1 MTNEELKSF
10 YLDLIKGLENGLV
23 PNPDYSE
30 HYSKARENN
39 TLESSLDELDDLN
52 KKMNQGIDVS
62 GFTKEAFNSL
72 SDIREIIDNDPLFL
86 RNSGNEEFTKY
97 LNEVREQFNIA
108 GEALTNE
115 QVLKICEEVLSDNEA
130 LLQDANKKKTAIKND
145 SSLSMLDKSIMYAE
159 ANALY
164 EKRLQARDLAIKVR
178 DKQRVKFETSLED
191 MKKNLNINEFING
204 ILKSVNKLDVS
215 YRNLAISSGALEKL
229 GDAIRDLRD
238 KVVVFRNDA
247 LFDEAK
253 YNEILKNCG
262 LMKAE
267 ESKEELDKK
276 ISEIRDTIAKLDG
289 NVELI
294 SEEVKN
300 NTQEKDEEPGFSV
313 DDLIPEEISLDDV
326 NEKKEEVEE
335 PEVKSEPIV
344 VPSAQVEPT
353 YEFKGI
359 ETIAELVAELKK
371 LNPNAK
377 ISNIDGTFTLEE
389 DINTIT
395 LPKNFKYD
403 KNLGINNKIDDFTP
417 YISLDLKAP
426 VIEEKQEETKVAEP
440 VVEEK
445 KENPKK
451 IDTAPQVPS
460 GKLKVKKIRKAV
472 VAPYVKSIL
481 CFGSIEG
488 ICWILAGSNP
498 LALTSVI
505 AGSVTLGVLA
515 QGIYNKLV
523 SAGKV
528 KGMYNE
534 TERKDPNF
542 EGEVWAYPV
551 LDKFMSMFKNIRHN
565 KKNTKEEV
573 KEVPEEVSEPEKK
586 EVPEVKEQVVEEL
599 TPTPVVENKSEED
612 IGFEQLFQNT
622 LDSQLDEMEEEKTL
636 GGRR

>member
-115 QVLKICEEVLSDNEA
+115 QVLKNCEEVLSDNEA
-130 LLQDANKKKTAIKND
+130 LLQDANKKRTAIKSD

-164 EKRLQARDLAIKVR
+164 EKRLQARDLAIKAR
-178 DKQRVKFETSLED
+178 DEQKVKFEASLND

-276 ISEIRDTIAKLDG
+276 IIEIRDAIAKLDG

-300 NTQEKDEEPGFSV
+300 DTQEKDEEPGFSV
-313 DDLIPEEISLDDV
+313 DDLIPEEISLDNV
-326 NEKKEEVEE
+326 NEKKEEVSEE
-335 PEVKSEPIV
+335 KVEEKPV
-344 VPSAQVEPT
+344 VEAEKES
-353 YEFKGI
+353 KNI
-359 ETIAELVAELKK
+359 ETVAELVTELKK

-377 ISNIDGTFTLEE
+377 ISNIDGTYTLEE

-403 KNLGINNKIDDFTP
+403 NNLGINNKIDDFTP
-417 YISLDLKAP
+417 YISLDVKAP

-440 VVEEK
+440 VAPEK

-523 SAGKV
+523 SAGNV

-534 TERKDPNF
+534 IERNDPNF

-551 LDKFMSMFKNIRHN
+551 LNKFMNMFKDIRHN

-573 KEVPEEVSEPEKK
+573 KGASEEEKQK
-586 EVPEVKEQVVEEL
+586 EPEVKNEEVVEEL
-599 TPTPVVENKSEED
+599 TPAVEEPNKEDD
-612 IGFEQLFQNT
+612 IGFQQLFNNT
-622 LDSQLDEMEEEKTL
+622 LESNLKEIDEESTL

>member
-115 QVLKICEEVLSDNEA
+115 QVLKNCEEVLIDNEA
-130 LLQDANKKKTAIKND
+130 LLQDANKKRTAIKSD

-178 DKQRVKFETSLED
+178 DEQKVKFEASLND

-215 YRNLAISSGALEKL
+215 YRNLAISSNALEKL

-276 ISEIRDTIAKLDG
+276 ISEIRNTIAKLDG

-313 DDLIPEEISLDDV
+313 DDLIPEEISLDNV
-326 NEKKEEVEE
+326 NEKKEEVSEE
-335 PEVKSEPIV
+335 KVEEKPVVEAEKESKS
-344 VPSAQVEPT
+344 
-353 YEFKGI
+353 I
-359 ETIAELVAELKK
+359 ETVAELVAELKK

-377 ISNIDGTFTLEE
+377 ISNIDGTYTLEE

-403 KNLGINNKIDDFTP
+403 NNLGINNKIDDFTP
-417 YISLDLKAP
+417 YISLDVKAP

-440 VVEEK
+440 VAPEK

-523 SAGKV
+523 SAGTV

-534 TERKDPNF
+534 MERKDPNF

-551 LDKFMSMFKNIRHN
+551 LNKFMNMFKDIRHN

-573 KEVPEEVSEPEKK
+573 KGASEEEKPK
-586 EVPEVKEQVVEEL
+586 EPEVKNEEVVEEL
-599 TPTPVVENKSEED
+599 TPAVEEPNKEDD
-612 IGFEQLFQNT
+612 IGFQQLFNNT
-622 LDSQLDEMEEEKTL
+622 LESNLKEIDEESTL

>member
-1 MTNEELKSF
+1 MTNDELKSF

-39 TLESSLDELDDLN
+39 TLESSLDELDDLS

-72 SDIREIIDNDPLFL
+72 SDIRKIIDNDPLFL

-115 QVLKICEEVLSDNEA
+115 QVLKNCEEVLSDNEA
-130 LLQDANKKKTAIKND
+130 LLQDANKKRTAIKSD

-164 EKRLQARDLAIKVR
+164 EKRLQARDLAIKAR
-178 DKQRVKFETSLED
+178 DEQKVKFEASLND

-247 LFDEAK
+247 LFDESK

-267 ESKEELDKK
+267 ESKEKLDKK

-300 NTQEKDEEPGFSV
+300 NTQEKNEEPGFSV
-313 DDLIPEEISLDDV
+313 DDLIPEEISLDNV
-326 NEKKEEVEE
+326 NEKKEEVSEE
-335 PEVKSEPIV
+335 KVEEKPVVEAEKENKS
-344 VPSAQVEPT
+344 
-353 YEFKGI
+353 I
-359 ETIAELVAELKK
+359 ETVAELVTELKK

-377 ISNIDGTFTLEE
+377 ISNIDGTYTLEE

-417 YISLDLKAP
+417 YISLDVKAP

-440 VVEEK
+440 VAPEK
-445 KENPKK
+445 RENPKK

-488 ICWILAGSNP
+488 ICWILAGANP
-498 LALTSVI
+498 LALTSAI

-523 SAGKV
+523 SAGNV

-534 TERKDPNF
+534 IERNDPNF

-551 LDKFMSMFKNIRHN
+551 LNKFMNMFKDIRHN

-573 KEVPEEVSEPEKK
+573 KGASEEEKQ
-586 EVPEVKEQVVEEL
+586 EEPEVKNEEVVEEL
-599 TPTPVVENKSEED
+599 TPAVEEPNKEDD
-612 IGFEQLFQNT
+612 IGFQQLFNNT
-622 LDSQLDEMEEEKTL
+622 LESNLREIDEENTL
-636 GGRR
+636 GGRG

>member
-115 QVLKICEEVLSDNEA
+115 QVLKNCEEVLSDNEA
-130 LLQDANKKKTAIKND
+130 LLQDANKKRTAIKSD

-164 EKRLQARDLAIKVR
+164 EKRLQARDLAIKAR
-178 DKQRVKFETSLED
+178 DEQKVKFEASLND

-276 ISEIRDTIAKLDG
+276 ISEIRDAIAKLDD

-300 NTQEKDEEPGFSV
+300 DTQEKNEEPGFSV
-313 DDLIPEEISLDDV
+313 DDLIPEEISLDNV
-326 NEKKEEVEE
+326 NEKKEEVSEE
-335 PEVKSEPIV
+335 KVEEKPV
-344 VPSAQVEPT
+344 VEAEKES
-353 YEFKGI
+353 KNI
-359 ETIAELVAELKK
+359 ETVAELVAELKK

-377 ISNIDGTFTLEE
+377 ISNIDGTYTLEE

-403 KNLGINNKIDDFTP
+403 NNLGINNKIDDFTP
-417 YISLDLKAP
+417 YISLDVKAP

-440 VVEEK
+440 VAEEK
-445 KENPKK
+445 RENSKK

-523 SAGKV
+523 SAGTV

-534 TERKDPNF
+534 MERKDPNF

-551 LDKFMSMFKNIRHN
+551 LNKFMNMFKDIRHN

-573 KEVPEEVSEPEKK
+573 KGALEEKQK
-586 EVPEVKEQVVEEL
+586 EPEVKNEEVVEEL
-599 TPTPVVENKSEED
+599 TPAVEEPNKEDD
-612 IGFEQLFQNT
+612 IGFQQLFNNT
-622 LDSQLDEMEEEKTL
+622 LESNLKEIDEENTL

>member
-1 MTNEELKSF
+1 MTNDELKSF

-115 QVLKICEEVLSDNEA
+115 QVLKNCEEVLSDNEA
-130 LLQDANKKKTAIKND
+130 LLQDANKKRTAIKSD

-164 EKRLQARDLAIKVR
+164 EKRLQARDLAIKAR
-178 DKQRVKFETSLED
+178 DEQKVKFEASLND

-313 DDLIPEEISLDDV
+313 DDLIPEEISLDNV
-326 NEKKEEVEE
+326 NEKKEEVSEE
-335 PEVKSEPIV
+335 KVEEKPVVEAEKESKS
-344 VPSAQVEPT
+344 
-353 YEFKGI
+353 I
-359 ETIAELVAELKK
+359 ETVAELVAELKK

-377 ISNIDGTFTLEE
+377 ISNIDGTYTLEE

-395 LPKNFKYD
+395 LPKDFKYD
-403 KNLGINNKIDDFTP
+403 NNLGINNKIDDFTP
-417 YISLDLKAP
+417 YISLDVKAP

-440 VVEEK
+440 VAPEK
-445 KENPKK
+445 RKNPKK
-451 IDTAPQVPS
+451 IDTAPQVPG

-523 SAGKV
+523 SAGTV

-534 TERKDPNF
+534 MERKDPNF

-551 LDKFMSMFKNIRHN
+551 LNKFMNMFKDIRHN

-573 KEVPEEVSEPEKK
+573 KGASEEEKQK
-586 EVPEVKEQVVEEL
+586 EPEVKNEEVVEEL
-599 TPTPVVENKSEED
+599 TPAVEQPNKEDD
-612 IGFEQLFQNT
+612 IGFQQLFNNT
-622 LDSQLDEMEEEKTL
+622 LESNLKEIDEESTL

>member
-1 MTNEELKSF
+1 MTNDELKSF

-115 QVLKICEEVLSDNEA
+115 QVLKNCEEVLSDNEA
-130 LLQDANKKKTAIKND
+130 LLQDANKKRTAIKSD

-164 EKRLQARDLAIKVR
+164 EKRLQARDLAIKAR
-178 DKQRVKFETSLED
+178 DEQKVKFEASLND

-215 YRNLAISSGALEKL
+215 YRNLAISSNALEKL

-300 NTQEKDEEPGFSV
+300 NTQEKNEEPGFSV
-313 DDLIPEEISLDDV
+313 DDLIPEEISLDNV
-326 NEKKEEVEE
+326 NEKEEEVSEE
-335 PEVKSEPIV
+335 K
-344 VPSAQVEPT
+344 VEEKPVI
-353 YEFKGI
+353 EAEKESKNI
-359 ETIAELVAELKK
+359 ETVAELVAELKK

-377 ISNIDGTFTLEE
+377 ISNIDGTYTLEE

-395 LPKNFKYD
+395 LPKDFKYD
-403 KNLGINNKIDDFTP
+403 NNLGINNKIDDFTP
-417 YISLDLKAP
+417 YISLDVKAP
-426 VIEEKQEETKVAEP
+426 VIEVKQEETKIAEP
-440 VVEEK
+440 VAPEK
-445 KENPKK
+445 RENPKK

-498 LALTSVI
+498 LALTSAI

-523 SAGKV
+523 SAGTV

-534 TERKDPNF
+534 MERNDPNF

-551 LDKFMSMFKNIRHN
+551 LNKFMNMFKDIRHN

-573 KEVPEEVSEPEKK
+573 KGVSEEEKLK
-586 EVPEVKEQVVEEL
+586 EPEVKNEEVVEEL
-599 TPTPVVENKSEED
+599 TPAVEEPNKEDD
-612 IGFEQLFQNT
+612 IGFQQLFNNT
-622 LDSQLDEMEEEKTL
+622 LESNLKEIDEENTL

>member
-1 MTNEELKSF
+1 MTNEELKNF

-115 QVLKICEEVLSDNEA
+115 QVLKNCEEVLSDNEA
-130 LLQDANKKKTAIKND
+130 LLQDANKKRTAIKSD

-164 EKRLQARDLAIKVR
+164 EKRLQARDLAIKAR
-178 DKQRVKFETSLED
+178 DEQKVKFEASLND

-276 ISEIRDTIAKLDG
+276 ISEIRDAIAKLDG
-289 NVELI
+289 NVELM

-300 NTQEKDEEPGFSV
+300 DTQEKNEEPGFSV
-313 DDLIPEEISLDDV
+313 DDLIPEEISLDNV
-326 NEKKEEVEE
+326 NEKKEEVSEE
-335 PEVKSEPIV
+335 KVEEKPVVEAEKESKS
-344 VPSAQVEPT
+344 
-353 YEFKGI
+353 I
-359 ETIAELVAELKK
+359 ETVAELVAELKK

-377 ISNIDGTFTLEE
+377 ISIIDGTYTLEE

-395 LPKNFKYD
+395 LPKDFKYD
-403 KNLGINNKIDDFTP
+403 NNLGINNKIDDFTP
-417 YISLDLKAP
+417 YISLDVKAP

-440 VVEEK
+440 VAPEK
-445 KENPKK
+445 RENPKK

-523 SAGKV
+523 SAGTV

-534 TERKDPNF
+534 MERNDPNF

-551 LDKFMSMFKNIRHN
+551 LNKFMNMFKDIRHN

-573 KEVPEEVSEPEKK
+573 KGASEEEKQK
-586 EVPEVKEQVVEEL
+586 EPEVKNEEVVEEL
-599 TPTPVVENKSEED
+599 TPAVEEPNKEDD
-612 IGFEQLFQNT
+612 IGFQQLFNNT
-622 LDSQLDEMEEEKTL
+622 LESNLKEIDEESTL

>member
-115 QVLKICEEVLSDNEA
+115 QVLKNCEEVLSDNEA
-130 LLQDANKKKTAIKND
+130 LLQDANKKRTAIKSD

-164 EKRLQARDLAIKVR
+164 EKRLQARDLAIKAR
-178 DKQRVKFETSLED
+178 DEQRVKFEASLED

-215 YRNLAISSGALEKL
+215 YRNLAISSSALEKL

-276 ISEIRDTIAKLDG
+276 ISEIRDAIAKLDD

-326 NEKKEEVEE
+326 NKREEKVEDA
-335 PEVKSEPIV
+335 EVKAEPIV
-344 VPSAQVEPT
+344 VPPAPVEPT

-359 ETIAELVAELKK
+359 ETVAELVAELKK

-377 ISNIDGTFTLEE
+377 ISNIDGTYTLEE

-395 LPKNFKYD
+395 LPKDFKYD
-403 KNLGINNKIDDFTP
+403 NNLGINNKIDDFTP
-417 YISLDLKAP
+417 YISLDVKAP

-440 VVEEK
+440 VAPEK

-523 SAGKV
+523 SAGTV

-534 TERKDPNF
+534 MERNDPNF

-551 LDKFMSMFKNIRHN
+551 LNKFMNMFKDIRHN

-573 KEVPEEVSEPEKK
+573 KGASEEEKTK
-586 EVPEVKEQVVEEL
+586 EPEVKNEEVVEEL
-599 TPTPVVENKSEED
+599 TPAVEEPNKEDD
-612 IGFEQLFQNT
+612 IGFQQLFNNT
-622 LDSQLDEMEEEKTL
+622 LESNLKEIDEESTL

>member
-1 MTNEELKSF
+1 
-10 YLDLIKGLENGLV
+10 
-23 PNPDYSE
+23 
-30 HYSKARENN
+30 
-39 TLESSLDELDDLN
+39 
-52 KKMNQGIDVS
+52 MNQGIDVS

-72 SDIREIIDNDPLFL
+72 SDIREISDNDPLFL
-86 RNSGNEEFTKY
+86 RNRGNEEFTKY

-115 QVLKICEEVLSDNEA
+115 QVLKNCEEVLSDNEA
-130 LLQDANKKKTAIKND
+130 LLQDANKKRTAIKSD

-164 EKRLQARDLAIKVR
+164 EKRLQARDLAIKAR
-178 DKQRVKFETSLED
+178 DEQKVKFEASLND

-215 YRNLAISSGALEKL
+215 YRNLAISSNALEKL

-276 ISEIRDTIAKLDG
+276 ISEIKDAIAKLDG

-294 SEEVKN
+294 NEEVKN

-326 NEKKEEVEE
+326 NEKKEEVSEE
-335 PEVKSEPIV
+335 KVEEKPVIEAEKQSKS
-344 VPSAQVEPT
+344 
-353 YEFKGI
+353 I
-359 ETIAELVAELKK
+359 ETIAELVDELKK

-417 YISLDLKAP
+417 YISLDVKAP

-440 VVEEK
+440 VAPEK

-460 GKLKVKKIRKAV
+460 
-472 VAPYVKSIL
+472 
-481 CFGSIEG
+481 GSIEG

-523 SAGKV
+523 SAGTV

-534 TERKDPNF
+534 MERKDPNF

-551 LDKFMSMFKNIRHN
+551 LNKFMNMFKDIRHN

-573 KEVPEEVSEPEKK
+573 KGASEEEKQK
-586 EVPEVKEQVVEEL
+586 EPEVKNEEVVEEL
-599 TPTPVVENKSEED
+599 TPAVEEPNKEDD
-612 IGFEQLFQNT
+612 IGFQQLFNNT
-622 LDSQLDEMEEEKTL
+622 LESNLKEIDEENTL

>member
-1 MTNEELKSF
+1 MTNDELKSF

-39 TLESSLDELDDLN
+39 TLESSLDELDDLS

-72 SDIREIIDNDPLFL
+72 SDIRKIIDNDPLFL

-115 QVLKICEEVLSDNEA
+115 QVLKNCEEVLSDNEA
-130 LLQDANKKKTAIKND
+130 LLQDANKKRTAIKSD

-164 EKRLQARDLAIKVR
+164 EKRLQARDLAIKAR
-178 DKQRVKFETSLED
+178 DEQKVKFEASLND

-300 NTQEKDEEPGFSV
+300 NTQEKNEEPGFSV
-313 DDLIPEEISLDDV
+313 DDLIPEEISLDNV
-326 NEKKEEVEE
+326 NEKKEEVFEKSVEE
-335 PEVKSEPIV
+335 KPVIEAEKESKS
-344 VPSAQVEPT
+344 
-353 YEFKGI
+353 I
-359 ETIAELVAELKK
+359 ETVAELVAELKK

-377 ISNIDGTFTLEE
+377 ISNIDGTYTLEE

-395 LPKNFKYD
+395 LPRNFKYD
-403 KNLGINNKIDDFTP
+403 NNLGINNKIDDFTP
-417 YISLDLKAP
+417 YISLDVKAP

-440 VVEEK
+440 VAPEK
-445 KENPKK
+445 RENPKK

-488 ICWILAGSNP
+488 ICWLLAGANP
-498 LALTSVI
+498 LALTSAI

-523 SAGKV
+523 SAGNV

-534 TERKDPNF
+534 IERNDLNF

-551 LDKFMSMFKNIRHN
+551 LNKFMNMFKDIRHN

-573 KEVPEEVSEPEKK
+573 KGASEEEKQ
-586 EVPEVKEQVVEEL
+586 EEPEVKNEEVVEEL
-599 TPTPVVENKSEED
+599 TPAVEEPNKEDD
-612 IGFEQLFQNT
+612 IGFQQLFNNT
-622 LDSQLDEMEEEKTL
+622 LESNLREIDEENIL
-636 GGRR
+636 GGRG

>member
-1 MTNEELKSF
+1 MTNDELKSF

-39 TLESSLDELDDLN
+39 TLESSLDELDDLS

-72 SDIREIIDNDPLFL
+72 SDIREIIDNDSLFL

-97 LNEVREQFNIA
+97 LNEVKEQFNIA

-115 QVLKICEEVLSDNEA
+115 QVLKNCEEVLSDNEA

-178 DKQRVKFETSLED
+178 DEQRVKFEASLED

-215 YRNLAISSGALEKL
+215 YRNLAISSSALEKL

-276 ISEIRDTIAKLDG
+276 ISEIKDTIVKLDG

-300 NTQEKDEEPGFSV
+300 NTKEKDEEPGFSV
-313 DDLIPEEISLDDV
+313 DDLIPEEISLDNV
-326 NEKKEEVEE
+326 NEKKEEVSEE
-335 PEVKSEPIV
+335 KVEEKPVIEAEKESKS
-344 VPSAQVEPT
+344 
-353 YEFKGI
+353 I
-359 ETIAELVAELKK
+359 ETVAELVAELKK

-377 ISNIDGTFTLEE
+377 ISNIDGTYTLEE

-395 LPKNFKYD
+395 LPKDFKYD
-403 KNLGINNKIDDFTP
+403 NNLGINNKIDDFTP
-417 YISLDLKAP
+417 YISLDVKAP
-426 VIEEKQEETKVAEP
+426 VIEVKQEETKIAEP
-440 VVEEK
+440 VAPEK
-445 KENPKK
+445 RENPKK

-498 LALTSVI
+498 LALTSAI

-523 SAGKV
+523 SAGTV

-534 TERKDPNF
+534 MERNDPNF

-551 LDKFMSMFKNIRHN
+551 LNKFMNMFKDIRHN

-573 KEVPEEVSEPEKK
+573 KGVSEEEKPK
-586 EVPEVKEQVVEEL
+586 EPEVKNEEVVEEL
-599 TPTPVVENKSEED
+599 TPAVEEPNKEDD
-612 IGFEQLFQNT
+612 IGFQQLFNNT
-622 LDSQLDEMEEEKTL
+622 LESNLKEIDEENTL
-636 GGRR
+636 GGRG

>member
-1 MTNEELKSF
+1 MTNDELKSF

-62 GFTKEAFNSL
+62 GFTKETFNSL

-115 QVLKICEEVLSDNEA
+115 QVLKNCEEVLSDNEA
-130 LLQDANKKKTAIKND
+130 LLQDANKKRTAIKSD

-178 DKQRVKFETSLED
+178 DEQKVKFEASLND

-276 ISEIRDTIAKLDG
+276 ISEIRDAIAKLDD

-300 NTQEKDEEPGFSV
+300 DTQEKNEEPGFSV
-313 DDLIPEEISLDDV
+313 DDLIPEEISLDNV
-326 NEKKEEVEE
+326 NEKKEEVSEE
-335 PEVKSEPIV
+335 KVEEKPV
-344 VPSAQVEPT
+344 VEAEKES
-353 YEFKGI
+353 KNI
-359 ETIAELVAELKK
+359 ETVAELVAELKK

-417 YISLDLKAP
+417 YISLDVKAP

-440 VVEEK
+440 VVAEPVVEEK
-445 KENPKK
+445 KEEPKRV
-451 IDTAPQVPS
+451 DTAPQVPS

-498 LALTSVI
+498 LALTSAI

-523 SAGKV
+523 SAGTV

-534 TERKDPNF
+534 MERNDPNF

-551 LDKFMSMFKNIRHN
+551 LNKFMNMFKDIRHN

-573 KEVPEEVSEPEKK
+573 KGASEEEKPK
-586 EVPEVKEQVVEEL
+586 EPEVKNEEVVEEL
-599 TPTPVVENKSEED
+599 TPAVEEPNKEDD
-612 IGFEQLFQNT
+612 IGFQQLFNNT
-622 LDSQLDEMEEEKTL
+622 LESNLKEIDEENTL

>member
-1 MTNEELKSF
+1 MTNDELKSF

-39 TLESSLDELDDLN
+39 TLESSLDELDDLS

-115 QVLKICEEVLSDNEA
+115 QVLKNCEEVLSDNEA
-130 LLQDANKKKTAIKND
+130 LLQDANKKRTAIKSD

-164 EKRLQARDLAIKVR
+164 EKRLQARDLAIKAR
-178 DKQRVKFETSLED
+178 DEQKVKFEASLND

-276 ISEIRDTIAKLDG
+276 ISEIRDTIAKLDD

-313 DDLIPEEISLDDV
+313 DDLIPEEISLDNV
-326 NEKKEEVEE
+326 NEKKEEVSEE
-335 PEVKSEPIV
+335 KVEEKPVVEAEKESKS
-344 VPSAQVEPT
+344 
-353 YEFKGI
+353 I
-359 ETIAELVAELKK
+359 ETVAELVAELKK

-377 ISNIDGTFTLEE
+377 ISNIDGTYTLEE

-403 KNLGINNKIDDFTP
+403 NNLGINNKIDDFTP
-417 YISLDLKAP
+417 YISLDVKAP

-440 VVEEK
+440 VAPEK
-445 KENPKK
+445 GENPKK

-523 SAGKV
+523 SAGNV

-534 TERKDPNF
+534 IERNDPNF

-551 LDKFMSMFKNIRHN
+551 LNKFMNMFKDIRHN

-573 KEVPEEVSEPEKK
+573 KGASEEEKQK
-586 EVPEVKEQVVEEL
+586 EPEVKNEEVVEEL
-599 TPTPVVENKSEED
+599 TPAVEEPNKEDD
-612 IGFEQLFQNT
+612 IGFQQLFNNT
-622 LDSQLDEMEEEKTL
+622 LESNLKEIDEESTL

>member
-1 MTNEELKSF
+1 MTNDELKSF

-115 QVLKICEEVLSDNEA
+115 QVLKNCEEVLSDNEA
-130 LLQDANKKKTAIKND
+130 LLQDANKKRTAIKSD

-164 EKRLQARDLAIKVR
+164 EKRLQARDLAIKAR
-178 DKQRVKFETSLED
+178 DEQKVKFEASLND

-294 SEEVKN
+294 SEEEKN
-300 NTQEKDEEPGFSV
+300 NIQEKDEEPGFSV

-326 NEKKEEVEE
+326 NEKKEEVSEQKVEE
-335 PEVKSEPIV
+335 KPVIEAEKESKS
-344 VPSAQVEPT
+344 
-353 YEFKGI
+353 I
-359 ETIAELVAELKK
+359 ETVAELVAELKK

-377 ISNIDGTFTLEE
+377 ISNIDGTYTLEE

-395 LPKNFKYD
+395 LPKDFKYD
-403 KNLGINNKIDDFTP
+403 NNLGINNKIDDFTP
-417 YISLDLKAP
+417 YISLDVKAP

-440 VVEEK
+440 VAPEK
-445 KENPKK
+445 RENIKK

-523 SAGKV
+523 SAGTV

-534 TERKDPNF
+534 MERKDPNF

-551 LDKFMSMFKNIRHN
+551 LNKFMNMFKDIRHN

-573 KEVPEEVSEPEKK
+573 KGASEEEKQK
-586 EVPEVKEQVVEEL
+586 EPEVKNEEVVEEL
-599 TPTPVVENKSEED
+599 TPAVEEPNKEDD
-612 IGFEQLFQNT
+612 IGFQQLFNNT
-622 LDSQLDEMEEEKTL
+622 LESNLKEIDEENTL

>member
-1 MTNEELKSF
+1 MTNDELKSF

-39 TLESSLDELDDLN
+39 TLESSLDELDDLS

-115 QVLKICEEVLSDNEA
+115 QVLKNCEEVLSDNEA
-130 LLQDANKKKTAIKND
+130 LLQDANKKKTAIKSD

-178 DKQRVKFETSLED
+178 DEQKVKFEASLND

-276 ISEIRDTIAKLDG
+276 ISEIRDAIAKLDD

-313 DDLIPEEISLDDV
+313 DDLIPEEISLDNV
-326 NEKKEEVEE
+326 NEKKEEVSEE
-335 PEVKSEPIV
+335 KVEEKPVVEAEKQSKS
-344 VPSAQVEPT
+344 
-353 YEFKGI
+353 I
-359 ETIAELVAELKK
+359 ETVAELVDELKK

-377 ISNIDGTFTLEE
+377 ISNIDGTYTLEE

-395 LPKNFKYD
+395 LPKDFKYD
-403 KNLGINNKIDDFTP
+403 NNLGINNKIDDFTP
-417 YISLDLKAP
+417 YISLDVKAP
-426 VIEEKQEETKVAEP
+426 VIEEKQEETKIAEP
-440 VVEEK
+440 VAPEK
-445 KENPKK
+445 RENPKK

-523 SAGKV
+523 SAGTV

-534 TERKDPNF
+534 MERNDPNF

-551 LDKFMSMFKNIRHN
+551 LNKFMNMFKDIRHN

-573 KEVPEEVSEPEKK
+573 KGASEEEKPK
-586 EVPEVKEQVVEEL
+586 EPEVKNEEVVEEL
-599 TPTPVVENKSEED
+599 TPAVEEPNKEDD
-612 IGFEQLFQNT
+612 IGFQQLFNNT
-622 LDSQLDEMEEEKTL
+622 LESNLKEIDEESTL

>member
-115 QVLKICEEVLSDNEA
+115 QVLKNCEEVLSDNEA
-130 LLQDANKKKTAIKND
+130 LLQDANKKRTAIKSD

-164 EKRLQARDLAIKVR
+164 EKRLQARDLAIKAR
-178 DKQRVKFETSLED
+178 DEQKVKFEASLND

-215 YRNLAISSGALEKL
+215 YRNLAISSNALEKL

-276 ISEIRDTIAKLDG
+276 ISEIKDAIAKLDG

-294 SEEVKN
+294 NEEVKN

-326 NEKKEEVEE
+326 NEKKEEVSEE
-335 PEVKSEPIV
+335 KVEEKPVVEAEKESKS
-344 VPSAQVEPT
+344 
-353 YEFKGI
+353 I
-359 ETIAELVAELKK
+359 ETVAELVAELKK

-377 ISNIDGTFTLEE
+377 ISNIDGTYTLEE

-403 KNLGINNKIDDFTP
+403 NNLGINNKIDDFTP
-417 YISLDLKAP
+417 YISLDVKAP
-426 VIEEKQEETKVAEP
+426 VIEEKQEETKIAEP
-440 VVEEK
+440 VAPEK

-523 SAGKV
+523 SAGTV

-534 TERKDPNF
+534 MERKDPNF

-551 LDKFMSMFKNIRHN
+551 LNKFMNMFKDIRHN

-573 KEVPEEVSEPEKK
+573 KGASEEEKQK
-586 EVPEVKEQVVEEL
+586 EPEVKNEEVVEEL
-599 TPTPVVENKSEED
+599 TPAVEQPNKEDD
-612 IGFEQLFQNT
+612 IGFQQLFNNT
-622 LDSQLDEMEEEKTL
+622 LESNLKEIDEENTL

>member
-1 MTNEELKSF
+1 MTNDELKSF

-115 QVLKICEEVLSDNEA
+115 QVLKNCEEVLSDNEA
-130 LLQDANKKKTAIKND
+130 LLQDANKKRTAIKSD

-164 EKRLQARDLAIKVR
+164 EKRLQARDLAIKAR
-178 DKQRVKFETSLED
+178 DEQKVKFEASLND

-215 YRNLAISSGALEKL
+215 YRNLAISSSALEKL

-326 NEKKEEVEE
+326 NEKKEEISEEKVEE
-335 PEVKSEPIV
+335 KPVVEAEKESKS
-344 VPSAQVEPT
+344 
-353 YEFKGI
+353 I
-359 ETIAELVAELKK
+359 ETVAELVAELKK

-377 ISNIDGTFTLEE
+377 ISNIDGTYTLEE

-395 LPKNFKYD
+395 LPKDFKYD
-403 KNLGINNKIDDFTP
+403 NNLGINNKIDDFTP
-417 YISLDLKAP
+417 YISLDVKAP

-440 VVEEK
+440 VAPEK

-523 SAGKV
+523 SAGTV

-534 TERKDPNF
+534 MERKDPNF

-551 LDKFMSMFKNIRHN
+551 LNKFMNMFKDIRHN

-573 KEVPEEVSEPEKK
+573 KGASEEEKPK
-586 EVPEVKEQVVEEL
+586 EPEVKNEEVVEEL
-599 TPTPVVENKSEED
+599 TPAVEQPNKEDD
-612 IGFEQLFQNT
+612 IGFQQLFNNT
-622 LDSQLDEMEEEKTL
+622 LESNLKEIDEESTL

>member
-39 TLESSLDELDDLN
+39 TLESSLDELEDLS

-115 QVLKICEEVLSDNEA
+115 QVLKNCEEVLSDNEA
-130 LLQDANKKKTAIKND
+130 LLQDANKKRTAIKSD

-178 DKQRVKFETSLED
+178 DEQKVKFEASLND

-276 ISEIRDTIAKLDG
+276 ISEIRDAIAKLDD

-300 NTQEKDEEPGFSV
+300 DTQEKNEEPGFSV

-326 NEKKEEVEE
+326 NEKKEEVSEE
-335 PEVKSEPIV
+335 KVEEKPV
-344 VPSAQVEPT
+344 VEAEKES
-353 YEFKGI
+353 KNI
-359 ETIAELVAELKK
+359 ETVAELVAELKK

-377 ISNIDGTFTLEE
+377 ISNIDGTYTLEE

-395 LPKNFKYD
+395 LPKDFKYD
-403 KNLGINNKIDDFTP
+403 NNLGINNKIDDFTP
-417 YISLDLKAP
+417 YISLDVKAP
-426 VIEEKQEETKVAEP
+426 VIEEKQEETKIAEP
-440 VVEEK
+440 VAEEK
-445 KENPKK
+445 RENPKK

-523 SAGKV
+523 SAGTV

-534 TERKDPNF
+534 MERNDPNF

-551 LDKFMSMFKNIRHN
+551 LNKFMNMFKDIRHN

-573 KEVPEEVSEPEKK
+573 KGASEEEKQK
-586 EVPEVKEQVVEEL
+586 EPEVKNEEVVEEL
-599 TPTPVVENKSEED
+599 TPAVEEPNKEDD
-612 IGFEQLFQNT
+612 IGFQQLFNNT
-622 LDSQLDEMEEEKTL
+622 LESNLKEIDEESTL

>member
-39 TLESSLDELDDLN
+39 TLESSLDELDDLS

-72 SDIREIIDNDPLFL
+72 SDIREIIDNDSLFL

-97 LNEVREQFNIA
+97 LNEVKEQFNIA

-115 QVLKICEEVLSDNEA
+115 QVLKNCEEVLSDNEA

-178 DKQRVKFETSLED
+178 DEQRVKFEASLED

-215 YRNLAISSGALEKL
+215 YRNLAISSSALEKL

-267 ESKEELDKK
+267 ESREELDKK
-276 ISEIRDTIAKLDG
+276 ISEIKDTIAKLDG

-300 NTQEKDEEPGFSV
+300 NTQEKEKEPGFSV

-326 NEKKEEVEE
+326 NKREEEVSEE
-335 PEVKSEPIV
+335 RVEEKPVIEAEKQSKS
-344 VPSAQVEPT
+344 
-353 YEFKGI
+353 I
-359 ETIAELVAELKK
+359 ETVAELVDELKK

-417 YISLDLKAP
+417 YISLDVKAP
-426 VIEEKQEETKVAEP
+426 VLDEKEEETKVAESEVFEP
-440 VVEEK
+440 IPEEK
-445 KENPKK
+445 KEEPKRV
-451 IDTAPQVPS
+451 DTAPQVPS

-498 LALTSVI
+498 LALTSAI

-586 EVPEVKEQVVEEL
+586 EVPEVKEEVVEEL
-599 TPTPVVENKSEED
+599 TPTPVVENKSKED

-622 LDSQLDEMEEEKTL
+622 LDSQLDEMEEENTL

>member
-1 MTNEELKSF
+1 MTNDELKSF

-39 TLESSLDELDDLN
+39 TLESSLDELDDLS

-115 QVLKICEEVLSDNEA
+115 QVLKNCEEVLSDNEA
-130 LLQDANKKKTAIKND
+130 LLQDANKKRTAIKSD

-164 EKRLQARDLAIKVR
+164 EKRLQARDLAIKAR
-178 DKQRVKFETSLED
+178 DEQKVKFEASLND

-276 ISEIRDTIAKLDG
+276 ISEIRDAIAKLDG

-300 NTQEKDEEPGFSV
+300 DTQEKDEEPGFSV
-313 DDLIPEEISLDDV
+313 DDLIPEEISLDNV
-326 NEKKEEVEE
+326 NEKKEEVSEE
-335 PEVKSEPIV
+335 KVEEKPV
-344 VPSAQVEPT
+344 VEAEKES
-353 YEFKGI
+353 KNI
-359 ETIAELVAELKK
+359 ETVAELVAELKK

-377 ISNIDGTFTLEE
+377 ISNIDGTYTLEE

-403 KNLGINNKIDDFTP
+403 NNLGINNKIDDFTP
-417 YISLDLKAP
+417 YISLDVKAP
-426 VIEEKQEETKVAEP
+426 VIEKKQEETKIAEP
-440 VVEEK
+440 VAPEK

-523 SAGKV
+523 SAGTV

-534 TERKDPNF
+534 MERNDPNF

-551 LDKFMSMFKNIRHN
+551 LNKFMNMFKDIRHN

-573 KEVPEEVSEPEKK
+573 KGASEEEKPK
-586 EVPEVKEQVVEEL
+586 EPEVKNEEVVEEL
-599 TPTPVVENKSEED
+599 TPAVEEPNKEDD
-612 IGFEQLFQNT
+612 IGFQQLFNNT
-622 LDSQLDEMEEEKTL
+622 LESNLKEIDEENTL

>member
-1 MTNEELKSF
+1 MTNDELKSF

-115 QVLKICEEVLSDNEA
+115 QVLKNCEEVLSDNEA
-130 LLQDANKKKTAIKND
+130 LLQDANKKRTAIKSD

-164 EKRLQARDLAIKVR
+164 EKRLQARDLAIKAR
-178 DKQRVKFETSLED
+178 DEQKVKFEASLND

-300 NTQEKDEEPGFSV
+300 DTQEKDEEPGFSV

-326 NEKKEEVEE
+326 NKREEKVEDA
-335 PEVKSEPIV
+335 EVKAEPIV
-344 VPSAQVEPT
+344 VPPAPVEPT

-359 ETIAELVAELKK
+359 ETVAELVAELKK

-377 ISNIDGTFTLEE
+377 ISNIDGTYTLEE

-403 KNLGINNKIDDFTP
+403 NNLGINNKIDDFTP
-417 YISLDLKAP
+417 YISLDVKAP
-426 VIEEKQEETKVAEP
+426 VIEKKQEETKVAEP
-440 VVEEK
+440 VAPEK
-445 KENPKK
+445 RENPKK

-523 SAGKV
+523 SAGTV

-534 TERKDPNF
+534 IERNDPNF

-551 LDKFMSMFKNIRHN
+551 LNKFMNMFKDIRHN

-573 KEVPEEVSEPEKK
+573 KGASEEEKQK
-586 EVPEVKEQVVEEL
+586 EPEVKNEEVVEEL
-599 TPTPVVENKSEED
+599 TPAVEEPNKEDD
-612 IGFEQLFQNT
+612 IGFQQLFNNT
-622 LDSQLDEMEEEKTL
+622 LESNLKEIDEESTL

>member
-115 QVLKICEEVLSDNEA
+115 QVLKNCEEVLIDNEA
-130 LLQDANKKKTAIKND
+130 LLQDANKKRTAIKSD

-164 EKRLQARDLAIKVR
+164 EKRLQARDLAIKAR
-178 DKQRVKFETSLED
+178 DEQKVKFETSLND

-276 ISEIRDTIAKLDG
+276 INEIRDTIAKLDG

-294 SEEVKN
+294 SEEEKN
-300 NTQEKDEEPGFSV
+300 NTQEKNEEPGFSV
-313 DDLIPEEISLDDV
+313 DDLIPEEISLDNV
-326 NEKKEEVEE
+326 NEKKEEVSEE
-335 PEVKSEPIV
+335 KVEEKPV
-344 VPSAQVEPT
+344 VEAEKES
-353 YEFKGI
+353 KNI
-359 ETIAELVAELKK
+359 ETVAELVAELKK

-377 ISNIDGTFTLEE
+377 ISNIDGTYTLEE

-395 LPKNFKYD
+395 LPKDFKYD
-403 KNLGINNKIDDFTP
+403 NNLGINNKIDDFTP
-417 YISLDLKAP
+417 YISLDVKAP

-440 VVEEK
+440 VAPEK
-445 KENPKK
+445 RENPKK

-523 SAGKV
+523 SAGTV

-534 TERKDPNF
+534 MERKDPNF

-551 LDKFMSMFKNIRHN
+551 LNKFMNMFKDIRHN

-573 KEVPEEVSEPEKK
+573 KGALEEEKQK
-586 EVPEVKEQVVEEL
+586 EPEVKNEEVVEEL
-599 TPTPVVENKSEED
+599 TPAVEELNKEDD
-612 IGFEQLFQNT
+612 IGFQQLFNNT
-622 LDSQLDEMEEEKTL
+622 LESNLKEIDEENTL

>member
-1 MTNEELKSF
+1 MTNDELKSF

-39 TLESSLDELDDLN
+39 TLESSLDELDDLS

-115 QVLKICEEVLSDNEA
+115 QVLKNCEEVLSDNEA
-130 LLQDANKKKTAIKND
+130 LLQDANKKRTAIKSD

-178 DKQRVKFETSLED
+178 DEQKVKFEASLND
-191 MKKNLNINEFING
+191 MKKNLNINDFING

-326 NEKKEEVEE
+326 NKREEKVEDA
-335 PEVKSEPIV
+335 EVKAEPIV
-344 VPSAQVEPT
+344 VPPAPVEPT

-359 ETIAELVAELKK
+359 ETVAELVAELKK

-377 ISNIDGTFTLEE
+377 ISNIDGTYTLEE

-395 LPKNFKYD
+395 LPKDFKYD
-403 KNLGINNKIDDFTP
+403 NNLGINNKIDDFTP
-417 YISLDLKAP
+417 YISLDVKAP

-440 VVEEK
+440 VAPEK

-523 SAGKV
+523 SAGTV

-534 TERKDPNF
+534 MERNDPNF

-551 LDKFMSMFKNIRHN
+551 LNKFMNMFKDIRHN

-573 KEVPEEVSEPEKK
+573 KGASEEEKQK
-586 EVPEVKEQVVEEL
+586 EPEVKNEEVVEEL
-599 TPTPVVENKSEED
+599 TPAVEEPNKEDD
-612 IGFEQLFQNT
+612 IGFQQLFNNT
-622 LDSQLDEMEEEKTL
+622 LESNLKEIDEESTL

>member
-39 TLESSLDELDDLN
+39 TLESSLDELDDLS

-86 RNSGNEEFTKY
+86 RNIGNEEFTKY

-115 QVLKICEEVLSDNEA
+115 QVLKNCEEVLSDNEA
-130 LLQDANKKKTAIKND
+130 LLQDANKKRTAIKSD

-178 DKQRVKFETSLED
+178 DEQKVKFEASLND
-191 MKKNLNINEFING
+191 MKRNLNINEFING

-215 YRNLAISSGALEKL
+215 YRNLAISSNALEKL

-313 DDLIPEEISLDDV
+313 DDLIPEEISLDNV
-326 NEKKEEVEE
+326 NEKKEEVSEE
-335 PEVKSEPIV
+335 KVEEKPVVEVEKESKS
-344 VPSAQVEPT
+344 
-353 YEFKGI
+353 I
-359 ETIAELVAELKK
+359 ETVAELVDELKK

-377 ISNIDGTFTLEE
+377 ISNIDGTYTLEE

-395 LPKNFKYD
+395 LPKDFKYD
-403 KNLGINNKIDDFTP
+403 NNLGINNKVDDFTP
-417 YISLDLKAP
+417 YISLDVKAP
-426 VIEEKQEETKVAEP
+426 VIEVKQEETKVAEP
-440 VVEEK
+440 VAPEK
-445 KENPKK
+445 RENPKK

-498 LALTSVI
+498 LALTSAIV
-505 AGSVTLGVLA
+505 GSVTLGVLA

-523 SAGKV
+523 SAGTV

-534 TERKDPNF
+534 MERKDPNF

-551 LDKFMSMFKNIRHN
+551 LNKFMNMFKDIRHN

-573 KEVPEEVSEPEKK
+573 KGASEEEKQK
-586 EVPEVKEQVVEEL
+586 EPEVKNEEVVEEL
-599 TPTPVVENKSEED
+599 TPAVEEPNKEDD
-612 IGFEQLFQNT
+612 IGFQQLFNNT
-622 LDSQLDEMEEEKTL
+622 LESNLKEIDEESTL

>member
-1 MTNEELKSF
+1 MTNDELKSF

-39 TLESSLDELDDLN
+39 TLESSLDELDDLS

-115 QVLKICEEVLSDNEA
+115 QVLKNCEEVLSDNEA
-130 LLQDANKKKTAIKND
+130 LLQDANKKRTAIKSD

-164 EKRLQARDLAIKVR
+164 EKRLQSRDLAIKAR
-178 DKQRVKFETSLED
+178 DEQKVKFEASLND

-215 YRNLAISSGALEKL
+215 YRNLAISSNALEKL

-247 LFDEAK
+247 LFDKAK

-300 NTQEKDEEPGFSV
+300 NTQEKNEEPGFSV

-326 NEKKEEVEE
+326 NEKKEEVSEE
-335 PEVKSEPIV
+335 KVEEKPVVEAEKESKS
-344 VPSAQVEPT
+344 
-353 YEFKGI
+353 I
-359 ETIAELVAELKK
+359 ETVAELVAELKK

-377 ISNIDGTFTLEE
+377 ISNIDGTYTLEE

-395 LPKNFKYD
+395 LPKDFKYD
-403 KNLGINNKIDDFTP
+403 NNLGINNKIDDFTP
-417 YISLDLKAP
+417 YISLDVKAP
-426 VIEEKQEETKVAEP
+426 VIEEKQEETKVVEP
-440 VVEEK
+440 VAPEK
-445 KENPKK
+445 KENSKK

-523 SAGKV
+523 SAGIV

-534 TERKDPNF
+534 MERKDPNF

-551 LDKFMSMFKNIRHN
+551 LNKFMNMFKDIRHN

-573 KEVPEEVSEPEKK
+573 KGASEEEKQK
-586 EVPEVKEQVVEEL
+586 EPEVKNEEVVEEL
-599 TPTPVVENKSEED
+599 TPAVEEPNKEDD
-612 IGFEQLFQNT
+612 IGFQQLFNNT
-622 LDSQLDEMEEEKTL
+622 LESNLKEIDEENTL

>member
-1 MTNEELKSF
+1 MTNDELKSF

-115 QVLKICEEVLSDNEA
+115 QVLKNCEEVLSDNEA
-130 LLQDANKKKTAIKND
+130 LLQDANKKRTAIKSD

-164 EKRLQARDLAIKVR
+164 EKRLQARDLAIKAR
-178 DKQRVKFETSLED
+178 DEQKVKFEASLND

-313 DDLIPEEISLDDV
+313 DDLIPEEISLDNV
-326 NEKKEEVEE
+326 NEKKEEVSEE
-335 PEVKSEPIV
+335 KVEEKPVVEAEKESKS
-344 VPSAQVEPT
+344 
-353 YEFKGI
+353 I
-359 ETIAELVAELKK
+359 ETVAELVAELKK

-377 ISNIDGTFTLEE
+377 ISNIDGTYTLEE

-395 LPKNFKYD
+395 LPKDFKYD
-403 KNLGINNKIDDFTP
+403 NNLGINNKIDDFTP
-417 YISLDLKAP
+417 YISLDVKAP
-426 VIEEKQEETKVAEP
+426 VIEEKQ
-440 VVEEK
+440 
-445 KENPKK
+445 KE
-451 IDTAPQVPS
+451 
-460 GKLKVKKIRKAV
+460 
-472 VAPYVKSIL
+472 
-481 CFGSIEG
+481 
-488 ICWILAGSNP
+488 
-498 LALTSVI
+498 
-505 AGSVTLGVLA
+505 
-515 QGIYNKLV
+515 
-523 SAGKV
+523 
-528 KGMYNE
+528 
-534 TERKDPNF
+534 
-542 EGEVWAYPV
+542 
-551 LDKFMSMFKNIRHN
+551 
-565 KKNTKEEV
+565 
-573 KEVPEEVSEPEKK
+573 
-586 EVPEVKEQVVEEL
+586 PEVKNEEVVEEL
-599 TPTPVVENKSEED
+599 TPAVEQPNKEDD
-612 IGFEQLFQNT
+612 IGFQQLFNNT
-622 LDSQLDEMEEEKTL
+622 LESNLKEIDEESTL

>member
-1 MTNEELKSF
+1 MTNDELKSF

-115 QVLKICEEVLSDNEA
+115 QVLKNCEEVLSDNEA
-130 LLQDANKKKTAIKND
+130 LLQDANKKRTAIKSD

-164 EKRLQARDLAIKVR
+164 EKRLQARDLAIKAR
-178 DKQRVKFETSLED
+178 DEQKVKFEASLND

-300 NTQEKDEEPGFSV
+300 NTQEKNEEPGFSV

-326 NEKKEEVEE
+326 NEKKEEVSEE
-335 PEVKSEPIV
+335 KVEEKPVVEAEKESKS
-344 VPSAQVEPT
+344 
-353 YEFKGI
+353 I
-359 ETIAELVAELKK
+359 ETVAELVAELKK

-377 ISNIDGTFTLEE
+377 ISNIDGTYTLEE

-395 LPKNFKYD
+395 LPKDFKYD
-403 KNLGINNKIDDFTP
+403 NNLGINNKIDDFTP
-417 YISLDLKAP
+417 YISLDVKAP

-440 VVEEK
+440 VAPEK
-445 KENPKK
+445 RENPKK

-523 SAGKV
+523 SAGTV

-534 TERKDPNF
+534 MERKDPNF

-551 LDKFMSMFKNIRHN
+551 LNKFMNMFKDIRHN

-573 KEVPEEVSEPEKK
+573 KGASEEEKPK
-586 EVPEVKEQVVEEL
+586 EPEVKNEEVVEEL
-599 TPTPVVENKSEED
+599 TPAVEEPNKEDD
-612 IGFEQLFQNT
+612 IGFQQLFNNT
-622 LDSQLDEMEEEKTL
+622 LESNLKEIDEESTL

>member
-115 QVLKICEEVLSDNEA
+115 QVLKNCEEVLSDNEA
-130 LLQDANKKKTAIKND
+130 LLQDANKKRTAIKSD

-178 DKQRVKFETSLED
+178 DEQKVKFEASLND

-300 NTQEKDEEPGFSV
+300 DTQEKDEEPGFSV
-313 DDLIPEEISLDDV
+313 DDLIPEEISLDNV
-326 NEKKEEVEE
+326 NEKKEEVSEE
-335 PEVKSEPIV
+335 K
-344 VPSAQVEPT
+344 VEEKPVI
-353 YEFKGI
+353 EAEKESKNI
-359 ETIAELVAELKK
+359 ETVAELVAELKK

-377 ISNIDGTFTLEE
+377 ISNIDGTYTLEE

-403 KNLGINNKIDDFTP
+403 NNLGINNKIDDFTP
-417 YISLDLKAP
+417 YISLDVKAP
-426 VIEEKQEETKVAEP
+426 VIKEKQEETKIAEP
-440 VVEEK
+440 VAEEK
-445 KENPKK
+445 RENPKK

-523 SAGKV
+523 SAGTV

-534 TERKDPNF
+534 MERKDPNF

-551 LDKFMSMFKNIRHN
+551 LNKFMNMFKDIRHN

-573 KEVPEEVSEPEKK
+573 KGALEEEKQK
-586 EVPEVKEQVVEEL
+586 EPEVKNEEVVEEL
-599 TPTPVVENKSEED
+599 TPAVEEPNKEDD
-612 IGFEQLFQNT
+612 IGFQQLFNNT
-622 LDSQLDEMEEEKTL
+622 LESNLKEIDEENTL

>member
-1 MTNEELKSF
+1 MTNDELKSF

-39 TLESSLDELDDLN
+39 TLESSLDELDDLS

-115 QVLKICEEVLSDNEA
+115 QVLKNCEEVLSDNEA
-130 LLQDANKKKTAIKND
+130 LLQDANKKRTAIKSD

-164 EKRLQARDLAIKVR
+164 EKRLQARDLAIKAR
-178 DKQRVKFETSLED
+178 DEQKVKFEASLND

-276 ISEIRDTIAKLDG
+276 ISEIRDAIAKLDD

-300 NTQEKDEEPGFSV
+300 DTQEKNEEPGFSV

-326 NEKKEEVEE
+326 NEKKEEVSEE
-335 PEVKSEPIV
+335 K
-344 VPSAQVEPT
+344 VEEKPVI
-353 YEFKGI
+353 EAEKESKNI
-359 ETIAELVAELKK
+359 ETVAELVAELKK

-377 ISNIDGTFTLEE
+377 ISNIDGTYTLEE

-395 LPKNFKYD
+395 LPKDFKYD
-403 KNLGINNKIDDFTP
+403 NNLGINNKIDDFTP
-417 YISLDLKAP
+417 YISLDVKAP
-426 VIEEKQEETKVAEP
+426 VIEEKQEETKAAEP
-440 VVEEK
+440 VAPEK

-460 GKLKVKKIRKAV
+460 GK
-472 VAPYVKSIL
+472 
-481 CFGSIEG
+481 
-488 ICWILAGSNP
+488 
-498 LALTSVI
+498 
-505 AGSVTLGVLA
+505 
-515 QGIYNKLV
+515 
-523 SAGKV
+523 
-528 KGMYNE
+528 
-534 TERKDPNF
+534 
-542 EGEVWAYPV
+542 
-551 LDKFMSMFKNIRHN
+551 
-565 KKNTKEEV
+565 
-573 KEVPEEVSEPEKK
+573 
-586 EVPEVKEQVVEEL
+586 
-599 TPTPVVENKSEED
+599 
-612 IGFEQLFQNT
+612 
-622 LDSQLDEMEEEKTL
+622 
-636 GGRR
+636 

>member
-1 MTNEELKSF
+1 MTNDELKSF

-115 QVLKICEEVLSDNEA
+115 QVLKNCEEVLSDNEA
-130 LLQDANKKKTAIKND
+130 LLQDANKKRTAIKSD

-164 EKRLQARDLAIKVR
+164 EKRLQARDLAIKAR
-178 DKQRVKFETSLED
+178 DEQKVKFEASLND

-215 YRNLAISSGALEKL
+215 YRNLAISSSALEKL

-326 NEKKEEVEE
+326 NEKKEEVSEE
-335 PEVKSEPIV
+335 KVEEKPVVEAEKESKS
-344 VPSAQVEPT
+344 
-353 YEFKGI
+353 I
-359 ETIAELVAELKK
+359 ETVAELVAELKK

-377 ISNIDGTFTLEE
+377 ISNIDGTYTLEE

-395 LPKNFKYD
+395 LPKDFKYD
-403 KNLGINNKIDDFTP
+403 NNLGINNKIDDFTP
-417 YISLDLKAP
+417 YISLDVKAP

-440 VVEEK
+440 VAPEK

-451 IDTAPQVPS
+451 IDTALQVPS

-523 SAGKV
+523 SAGTV

-534 TERKDPNF
+534 MERKDPNF

-551 LDKFMSMFKNIRHN
+551 LNKFMNMFKDIRHN

-573 KEVPEEVSEPEKK
+573 KGASEEEKQK
-586 EVPEVKEQVVEEL
+586 EPEVKNEEVVEEL
-599 TPTPVVENKSEED
+599 TPAVEEPNKEDD
-612 IGFEQLFQNT
+612 IGFQQLFNNT
-622 LDSQLDEMEEEKTL
+622 LESNLKEIDEENTL

>member
-1 MTNEELKSF
+1 MTNDELKSF

-39 TLESSLDELDDLN
+39 TLESSLDELDDLS

-115 QVLKICEEVLSDNEA
+115 QVLKNCEEVLSDNEA
-130 LLQDANKKKTAIKND
+130 LLQDANKKRTAIKSD

-164 EKRLQARDLAIKVR
+164 EKRLQARDLAIKAR
-178 DKQRVKFETSLED
+178 DEQKVKFEASLND

-215 YRNLAISSGALEKL
+215 YRNLAISSSALEKL

-294 SEEVKN
+294 SEEVKEEVK
-300 NTQEKDEEPGFSV
+300 QEEKEEPGFSV

-326 NEKKEEVEE
+326 NEKKEEVSEE
-335 PEVKSEPIV
+335 KVEEKPVVETEKESKS
-344 VPSAQVEPT
+344 
-353 YEFKGI
+353 I
-359 ETIAELVAELKK
+359 ETVAELVAELKK

-377 ISNIDGTFTLEE
+377 ISNIDGTYTLEE

-395 LPKNFKYD
+395 LPKDFKYD
-403 KNLGINNKIDDFTP
+403 NNLGINNKIDDFTP
-417 YISLDLKAP
+417 YISLDVKAP

-440 VVEEK
+440 VAPEK
-445 KENPKK
+445 RENPKK

-523 SAGKV
+523 SAGTV

-534 TERKDPNF
+534 MERKDPNF

-551 LDKFMSMFKNIRHN
+551 LNKFMNMFKDIRHN
-565 KKNTKEEV
+565 KKNTKKEV
-573 KEVPEEVSEPEKK
+573 KGALEEKK
-586 EVPEVKEQVVEEL
+586 QEEPEVKNEEVVEEL
-599 TPTPVVENKSEED
+599 TPAVEEPNKEDD
-612 IGFEQLFQNT
+612 IGFQQLFNNT
-622 LDSQLDEMEEEKTL
+622 LENNLKEIDEENTL

>member
-1 MTNEELKSF
+1 MTNDELKSF

-115 QVLKICEEVLSDNEA
+115 QVLKNCEEVLSDNEA
-130 LLQDANKKKTAIKND
+130 LLQDANKKRTAIKSD

-164 EKRLQARDLAIKVR
+164 EKRLQARDLAIKAR
-178 DKQRVKFETSLED
+178 DEQKVKFEASLND

-215 YRNLAISSGALEKL
+215 YRNLAISSNALEKL

-294 SEEVKN
+294 NEEVKN
-300 NTQEKDEEPGFSV
+300 DTQEKDEEPGFSV
-313 DDLIPEEISLDDV
+313 DDLIPEEISLDNV
-326 NEKKEEVEE
+326 NEKKEEVSEE
-335 PEVKSEPIV
+335 KVEEKPVVEAEKQSKS
-344 VPSAQVEPT
+344 
-353 YEFKGI
+353 I
-359 ETIAELVAELKK
+359 ETVAELVAELKK

-377 ISNIDGTFTLEE
+377 ISNIDGTYTLEE

-395 LPKNFKYD
+395 LPKDFKYD
-403 KNLGINNKIDDFTP
+403 NNLGINNKIDDFTP
-417 YISLDLKAP
+417 YISLDVKAP

-440 VVEEK
+440 VAPEK
-445 KENPKK
+445 RENPKK

-523 SAGKV
+523 SAGTV

-534 TERKDPNF
+534 MERNDPNF

-551 LDKFMSMFKNIRHN
+551 LNKFMNMFKDIRHN

-573 KEVPEEVSEPEKK
+573 KGVSEEEKPK
-586 EVPEVKEQVVEEL
+586 EPEVKNEEVVEEL
-599 TPTPVVENKSEED
+599 TPAVEEPNKEDD
-612 IGFEQLFQNT
+612 IGFQQLFNNT
-622 LDSQLDEMEEEKTL
+622 LESNLKEIDEESTL

>member
-1 MTNEELKSF
+1 MTNEELKNF

-115 QVLKICEEVLSDNEA
+115 QVLKNCEEVLSDNEA
-130 LLQDANKKKTAIKND
+130 LLQDANKKRTAIKSD

-178 DKQRVKFETSLED
+178 DEQKVKFEASLND

-300 NTQEKDEEPGFSV
+300 DTQEKNEEPGFSV
-313 DDLIPEEISLDDV
+313 DDLIPEEISLDNV
-326 NEKKEEVEE
+326 NEKKEEVSEE
-335 PEVKSEPIV
+335 KVEEKPVVEAEKESKS
-344 VPSAQVEPT
+344 
-353 YEFKGI
+353 I
-359 ETIAELVAELKK
+359 ETVAELVAELKK

-377 ISNIDGTFTLEE
+377 ISIIDGTYTLEE

-395 LPKNFKYD
+395 LPKDFKYD
-403 KNLGINNKIDDFTP
+403 NNLGINNKIDDFTP
-417 YISLDLKAP
+417 YISLDVKAP

-440 VVEEK
+440 VAPEK
-445 KENPKK
+445 RENPKK

-523 SAGKV
+523 SAGTV

-534 TERKDPNF
+534 MERNDPNF

-551 LDKFMSMFKNIRHN
+551 LNKFMNMFKDIRHN
-565 KKNTKEEV
+565 KKNTKEEEKQ
-573 KEVPEEVSEPEKK
+573 KE
-586 EVPEVKEQVVEEL
+586 PEVKNEEVVEEL
-599 TPTPVVENKSEED
+599 TPAVEQPNKEDD
-612 IGFEQLFQNT
+612 IGFQQLFNNT
-622 LDSQLDEMEEEKTL
+622 LESNLKEIDEENTL

>member
-1 MTNEELKSF
+1 MTNDELKSF

-115 QVLKICEEVLSDNEA
+115 QVLKNCEEVLSDNEA
-130 LLQDANKKKTAIKND
+130 LLQDANKKRTAIKSD

-164 EKRLQARDLAIKVR
+164 EKRLQARDLAIKAR
-178 DKQRVKFETSLED
+178 DEQKVKFEASLND

-215 YRNLAISSGALEKL
+215 YRNLAISSNALEKL

-276 ISEIRDTIAKLDG
+276 ISEIRDAIAKLDG

-300 NTQEKDEEPGFSV
+300 DTQEKDEEPGFSV
-313 DDLIPEEISLDDV
+313 DDLIPEEISLDNV
-326 NEKKEEVEE
+326 NEKKEEVSEE
-335 PEVKSEPIV
+335 KVEEKPVVEAEKESKS
-344 VPSAQVEPT
+344 
-353 YEFKGI
+353 I
-359 ETIAELVAELKK
+359 ETVAELVTELKK

-377 ISNIDGTFTLEE
+377 ISIIDGTYTLEE

-395 LPKNFKYD
+395 LPKDFKYD
-403 KNLGINNKIDDFTP
+403 NNLGINNKIDDFTP
-417 YISLDLKAP
+417 YISLDVKAP
-426 VIEEKQEETKVAEP
+426 VIEKKQEETKVAEP
-440 VVEEK
+440 VAPEK
-445 KENPKK
+445 RENPKK

-523 SAGKV
+523 SAGTV

-534 TERKDPNF
+534 MERKDPNF

-551 LDKFMSMFKNIRHN
+551 LNKFMNMFKDIRHN

-573 KEVPEEVSEPEKK
+573 KGASEEEKPK
-586 EVPEVKEQVVEEL
+586 EPEVKNEEVVEEL
-599 TPTPVVENKSEED
+599 TPAVEEPNKEDD
-612 IGFEQLFQNT
+612 IGFQQLFNNT
-622 LDSQLDEMEEEKTL
+622 LESNLKEIDEENTL

>member
-115 QVLKICEEVLSDNEA
+115 QVLKNCEEVLSDNEA
-130 LLQDANKKKTAIKND
+130 LLQDANKKRTAIKSD

-164 EKRLQARDLAIKVR
+164 EKRLQARDLAIKAR
-178 DKQRVKFETSLED
+178 DEQKVKFEASLND

-215 YRNLAISSGALEKL
+215 YRNLAISSSALEKL

-294 SEEVKN
+294 SEEEKN
-300 NTQEKDEEPGFSV
+300 NTQEKNEEPGFSV

-326 NEKKEEVEE
+326 NEKKEEVSEE
-335 PEVKSEPIV
+335 KVEEKSVIEAEKE
-344 VPSAQVEPT
+344 S
-353 YEFKGI
+353 KSI
-359 ETIAELVAELKK
+359 ETVAELVAELKK

-377 ISNIDGTFTLEE
+377 ISNIDGTYTLEE

-395 LPKNFKYD
+395 LPKDFKYD
-403 KNLGINNKIDDFTP
+403 NNLGINNKIDDFTP
-417 YISLDLKAP
+417 YISLDVKAP

-440 VVEEK
+440 VAPEK

-523 SAGKV
+523 SAGTV

-534 TERKDPNF
+534 MERKDPNF

-551 LDKFMSMFKNIRHN
+551 LNKFMNMFKDIRHN

-573 KEVPEEVSEPEKK
+573 KGASEEEKPK
-586 EVPEVKEQVVEEL
+586 EPEVKNEEVVEEL
-599 TPTPVVENKSEED
+599 TPAVEQPNKEDD
-612 IGFEQLFQNT
+612 IGFQQLFNNT
-622 LDSQLDEMEEEKTL
+622 LESNLKEIDEESTL

>member
-1 MTNEELKSF
+1 MTNDELKSF

-115 QVLKICEEVLSDNEA
+115 QVLKNCEEVLSDNEA
-130 LLQDANKKKTAIKND
+130 LLQDANKKRTAIKSD

-164 EKRLQARDLAIKVR
+164 EKRLQARDLAIKAR
-178 DKQRVKFETSLED
+178 DEQKVKFEASLND

-276 ISEIRDTIAKLDG
+276 ISEIRDTIAKLDD

-300 NTQEKDEEPGFSV
+300 DTQEKDEEPGFSV
-313 DDLIPEEISLDDV
+313 DDLIPEEISLDNV
-326 NEKKEEVEE
+326 NEKKEEVSEE
-335 PEVKSEPIV
+335 KVEEKPV
-344 VPSAQVEPT
+344 VEAEKES
-353 YEFKGI
+353 KNI
-359 ETIAELVAELKK
+359 ETVAELVAELKK

-377 ISNIDGTFTLEE
+377 ISNIDGTYTLEE

-403 KNLGINNKIDDFTP
+403 NNLGINNKIDDFTP
-417 YISLDLKAP
+417 YISLDVKAP

-440 VVEEK
+440 VVPEK
-445 KENPKK
+445 RENPKK

-523 SAGKV
+523 SAGTV

-534 TERKDPNF
+534 MERNDPNF

-551 LDKFMSMFKNIRHN
+551 LNKFMNMFKDIRHN

-573 KEVPEEVSEPEKK
+573 KGASEEEKQK
-586 EVPEVKEQVVEEL
+586 EPEVKNEEVVEEL
-599 TPTPVVENKSEED
+599 TPAVEQPNKEDD
-612 IGFEQLFQNT
+612 IGFQQLFNNT
-622 LDSQLDEMEEEKTL
+622 LESNLKEIDEESTL

>member
-39 TLESSLDELDDLN
+39 TLESSLDELDDLS

-72 SDIREIIDNDPLFL
+72 SDIREIIDNDSLFL

-97 LNEVREQFNIA
+97 LNEVKEQFNIA

-115 QVLKICEEVLSDNEA
+115 QVLKNCEEVLSDNEA

-178 DKQRVKFETSLED
+178 DEQKVKFEASLND

-276 ISEIRDTIAKLDG
+276 ISEIKDTIAKLDG

-294 SEEVKN
+294 SEEIKEEVK
-300 NTQEKDEEPGFSV
+300 QEEKEEPGFSV

-326 NEKKEEVEE
+326 NEKKEEVSEE
-335 PEVKSEPIV
+335 RMEEKPVIEAEKQSKS
-344 VPSAQVEPT
+344 
-353 YEFKGI
+353 I
-359 ETIAELVAELKK
+359 ETIAELVVELKK

-417 YISLDLKAP
+417 YISLDVKAP

-440 VVEEK
+440 LVFEPIPEEK
-445 KENPKK
+445 KEEPKRV
-451 IDTAPQVPS
+451 DTAPQVPS

-498 LALTSVI
+498 LALTSAI

-528 KGMYNE
+528 KGMY
-534 TERKDPNF
+534 TEEERENPNF

>member
-1 MTNEELKSF
+1 MTNDELKSF

-39 TLESSLDELDDLN
+39 TLESSLDELDDLS

-115 QVLKICEEVLSDNEA
+115 QVLKNCEEVLSDNEA
-130 LLQDANKKKTAIKND
+130 LLQDANKKRTAIKSD

-164 EKRLQARDLAIKVR
+164 EKRLQARDLAIKAR
-178 DKQRVKFETSLED
+178 DEQKVKFEASLND

-276 ISEIRDTIAKLDG
+276 ISEIRDTIAKLDD

-300 NTQEKDEEPGFSV
+300 DTQEKDEEPGFSV
-313 DDLIPEEISLDDV
+313 DDLIPEEISLDNV
-326 NEKKEEVEE
+326 NEKKEEVSEE
-335 PEVKSEPIV
+335 KVEEKPV
-344 VPSAQVEPT
+344 VEAEKES
-353 YEFKGI
+353 KNI
-359 ETIAELVAELKK
+359 ETVAELVAELKK

-377 ISNIDGTFTLEE
+377 ISNIDGTYTLEE

-403 KNLGINNKIDDFTP
+403 NNLGINNKIDDFTP
-417 YISLDLKAP
+417 YISLDVKAP

-440 VVEEK
+440 VVPEK
-445 KENPKK
+445 RENPKK

-523 SAGKV
+523 SAGTV

-534 TERKDPNF
+534 MERNDPNF

-551 LDKFMSMFKNIRHN
+551 LNKFMNMFKDIRHN

-573 KEVPEEVSEPEKK
+573 KGASEEEKQK
-586 EVPEVKEQVVEEL
+586 EPEVKNEEVVEEL
-599 TPTPVVENKSEED
+599 TPAVEQPNKEDD
-612 IGFEQLFQNT
+612 IGFQQLFNNT
-622 LDSQLDEMEEEKTL
+622 LESNLKEIDEESTL

>member
-1 MTNEELKSF
+1 MTNDELKSF

-39 TLESSLDELDDLN
+39 TLESSLDELDDLS

-115 QVLKICEEVLSDNEA
+115 QVLKNCEEVLSDNEA
-130 LLQDANKKKTAIKND
+130 LLQDANKKRTAIKSD

-164 EKRLQARDLAIKVR
+164 EKRLQARDLAIKAR
-178 DKQRVKFETSLED
+178 DEQKVKFEASLND

-215 YRNLAISSGALEKL
+215 YRNLAISSNALEKL

-300 NTQEKDEEPGFSV
+300 NTQEKNEEPGFSV

-326 NEKKEEVEE
+326 NENKEEVSEE
-335 PEVKSEPIV
+335 RVEEKPVVEAEKESKS
-344 VPSAQVEPT
+344 
-353 YEFKGI
+353 I
-359 ETIAELVAELKK
+359 ETVAELVAELKK

-377 ISNIDGTFTLEE
+377 ISNIDGTYTLEE

-403 KNLGINNKIDDFTP
+403 NNLGINNKIDDFTP
-417 YISLDLKAP
+417 YISLDVKAP

-440 VVEEK
+440 IPEEK
-445 KENPKK
+445 KEEPKRV
-451 IDTAPQVPS
+451 DTAPQVPS

-523 SAGKV
+523 SAGTV

-534 TERKDPNF
+534 MERKDPNF
-542 EGEVWAYPV
+542 ESEVWAYPV
-551 LDKFMSMFKNIRHN
+551 LNKFMNMFKDIRHN

-573 KEVPEEVSEPEKK
+573 KDASEEEKQK
-586 EVPEVKEQVVEEL
+586 EPEVKNEEVVEEL
-599 TPTPVVENKSEED
+599 TPAVEEPNKEDD
-612 IGFEQLFQNT
+612 IGFQQLFNNT
-622 LDSQLDEMEEEKTL
+622 LESNLKEIDEENTL